1 MANASNIIAPA
12 GSVAVLRA
20 VDFFFNLR
28 SNFADWNEARITRKA
43 LSQLSDAQLEDIG
56 LTRADIAAL

>member
-1 MANASNIIAPA
+1 MANASTIIAPA

-28 SNFADWNEARITRKA
+28 SNFAYWNEARITRKA
-43 LSQLSDAQLEDIG
+43 LPSLTDAQLEDIG
-56 LTRADIAAL
+56 LTRAEIQAL

>member
-1 MANASNIIAPA
+1 MAHASNVIAPA

-28 SNFADWNEARITRKA
+28 TNLVNWNEARITRKA
-43 LSQLSDAQLEDIG
+43 LNELTDAQLEDIG
-56 LTRADIAAL
+56 LTRADITAM

>member
-1 MANASNIIAPA
+1 MANARNIIAPA
-12 GSVAVLRA
+12 SSVAVLRA